1 MLRTLLLSFLLT
13 ITAVS
18 NGNAGVIDRSQIESS
33 MLVNG
38 FITIDTDGLV
48 AGHEIDA
55 NANLSPELA
64 AFVNK
69 SMERWRFEPVVVDGQ
84 VVRARVPMY
93 LRLVAKPAENNQ
105 YTIRIASTWF
115 GSHTGTDASTA
126 PAPGSAPRTA
136 RMSPPKYPIGAMRR
150 GGKGTVYLNIT
161 FGPDGK
167 VTQAYANQV
176 NLRVLGTP
184 AQMKELRRQFADA
197 SLAAAHQWEF
207 TPPTSGEDAGKS
219 AWSVVVPVT
228 FILDRDTPPKPGEW
242 DSYVPGPLMGPSGEI
257 LPQTAASPDALP
269 DSGVFAAEQGARLL
283 TPPSA

>member
-1 MLRTLLLSFLLT
+1 MLRTWLLSFLLA
-13 ITAVS
+13 IAATAS
-18 NGNAGVIDRSQIESS
+18 ASAGVIDRSQVEST

-38 FITIDTDGLV
+38 FITIDTNGLV
-48 AGHEIDA
+48 AGHEIDT

-69 SMERWRFEPVVVDGQ
+69 SMERWRFEPVVVDGR

-93 LRLVAKPAENNQ
+93 LRLVAKPAGDGQ

-115 GSHTGTDASTA
+115 GAHTGTNTGTTQAVRGAPTA
-126 PAPGSAPRTA
+126 T
-136 RMSPPKYPIGAMRR
+136 RMVPPKYPRGAMNR
-150 GGKGTVYLNIT
+150 GGKGTVYLRVT

-167 VTQAYANQV
+167 VTQAYASQV

-184 AQMKELRRQFADA
+184 GQMQELRRQFAEA
-197 SLAAAHQWEF
+197 SLAAARQWEF
-207 TPPTSGEDAGKS
+207 APPTSGEDAGKS
-219 AWSVVVPVT
+219 EWSVMVPVT
-228 FILDRDTPPKPGEW
+228 YILGRETPPKPGEW
-242 DSYVPGPLMGPSGEI
+242 DSYVPGPMMGPSGEI

-269 DSGVFAAEQGARLL
+269 DSGVFSAEQGARLL